1 MGDRPATA
9 PSDRQE
15 LPPIDAVAQSARAHE
30 FDLYLT
36 ALLMP
41 AAVRA
46 DAIAIAAFVGE
57 LNRVPMF
64 VSEPLIGEI
73 RLQWW
78 RDALEAGV
86 DGKQSGNPI
95 LDAVTTTARNHA
107 LPIGLFQ
114 GIIDAQS
121 LGLTDA
127 PPEDEMA
134 LRQHLAKVFGGAF
147 ALLAR
152 LIDRDGARAHAEWVR
167 DAGIAYGTARAAL
180 EFPALLAQGRV
191 LVPQSWLDEEGVSV
205 DALRTSAGDIAAR
218 LLDRMVQSSK
228 SLGDK
233 LARQPVKPT
242 RAVRRA
248 CRPLAMVAPYSNVVG
263 RSGFAS
269 GQMAGDVSPLRRV
282 WAIWR
287 GVR

>member
-9 PSDRQE
+9 PSDRPE
-15 LPPIDAVAQSARAHE
+15 LQPIDAVAQSARAHE

-95 LDAVTTTARNHA
+95 L
-107 LPIGLFQ
+107 
-114 GIIDAQS
+114 
-121 LGLTDA
+121 
-127 PPEDEMA
+127 
-134 LRQHLAKVFGGAF
+134 
-147 ALLAR
+147 
-152 LIDRDGARAHAEWVR
+152 
-167 DAGIAYGTARAAL
+167 
-180 EFPALLAQGRV
+180 
-191 LVPQSWLDEEGVSV
+191 
-205 DALRTSAGDIAAR
+205 
-218 LLDRMVQSSK
+218 
-228 SLGDK
+228 
-233 LARQPVKPT
+233 
-242 RAVRRA
+242 
-248 CRPLAMVAPYSNVVG
+248 
-263 RSGFAS
+263 
-269 GQMAGDVSPLRRV
+269 
-282 WAIWR
+282 
-287 GVR
+287 